1 LQEDVILREHEWM
14 SEIRQPPD
22 PFGSMVK
29 RLIETDHH
37 GRVLYATP
45 EAAELFGSSRR
56 DIVGKDLFRL
66 FRADSGA
73 LRAHLRMVLI
83 ARRPV
88 GAIKATLST
97 KDATTAVFLGAEPA
111 DARTVRWRIA
121 RHPDP

>member
-1 LQEDVILREHEWM
+1 M
-14 SEIRQPPD
+14 SEKPPNAG

-29 RLIETDHH
+29 RLIETDHA

-45 EAAELFGSSRR
+45 EAAALLGSSRR
-56 DIVGKDLFRL
+56 EIVGKDLFRL

-88 GAIKATLST
+88 GAIKATLFA
-97 KDATTAVFLGAEPA
+97 KDTRTLVFVGAEPA

-121 RHPDP
+121 EASGPGTAPGS